1 MQYTDDA
8 SKKQRRVDRLMGH
21 WLPEENACYLAFLEC
36 SEQSFQ
42 AKGLRRRDKVFKA
55 MAKTIRT
62 RDPEQ
67 CRSHHQKME
76 KKYKSFEGLL
86 AALREEHRNAV
97 QKAVD
102 ADATS
107 PQSKDDTT
115 ETDSHDQP
123 RSELAHAIFMR
134 G

>member
-67 CRSHHQKME
+67 CRSHHQKM
-76 KKYKSFEGLL
+76 LL
-86 AALREEHRNAV
+86 
-97 QKAVD
+97 KATLAKASEVKV
-102 ADATS
+102 S
-107 PQSKDDTT
+107 P
-115 ETDSHDQP
+115 DQP
-123 RSELAHAIFMR
+123 KDEPNSEVATDEAFTAEDHSAEVSLEPQN
-134 G
+134 